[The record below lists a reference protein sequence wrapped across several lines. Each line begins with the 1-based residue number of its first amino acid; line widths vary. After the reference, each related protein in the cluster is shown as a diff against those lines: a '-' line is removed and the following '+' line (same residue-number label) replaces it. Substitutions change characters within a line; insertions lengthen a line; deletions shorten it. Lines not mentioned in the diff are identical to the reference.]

1 MPSYFRSLFGGHGS
15 SSKSSSKPS
24 HSRSSS
30 QPANKIYGT
39 PSASG
44 STAGLATPQMQ
55 RSYSHTQPARTNA
68 PSPLR
73 YATGADTRTVYGY
86 GRAPPATQPYP
97 EPRAHAAR
105 RASFKTPETPRAA
118 LYTPSA
124 SYATPTSS
132 RSNSSSSLYPG
143 MPGSMPRTSS
153 SDVGHGYAARP
164 PLRSNHTWHPAGT
177 AGSSSSYGSRGRS
190 NSQTS
195 LLQQTRSTT
204 LHMHPLLAYTRL
216 HRAPITYDVSFTPSA
231 RTVLDRATHSAIPSH
246 TLAQPATDPPT
257 PAGARLILRSHKF
270 PWPVIVSASHSSPSS
285 SSPSRPRFTVGPPS
299 SHGHSRPGTA
309 EGASSISN
317 LDVLYA
323 VHNTLMTP
331 ITPEEWETLGHGS
344 KEQQK
349 VTRAYERRCTRMGGG
364 WEGGV
369 RRIDWLGEKTWLIG
383 VEVDK
388 AAGHGGA
395 GKLVFGR
402 A

>member
-1 MPSYFRSLFGGHGS
+1 
-15 SSKSSSKPS
+15 
-24 HSRSSS
+24 
-30 QPANKIYGT
+30 
-39 PSASG
+39 
-44 STAGLATPQMQ
+44 
-55 RSYSHTQPARTNA
+55 
-68 PSPLR
+68 
-73 YATGADTRTVYGY
+73 
-86 GRAPPATQPYP
+86 
-97 EPRAHAAR
+97 
-105 RASFKTPETPRAA
+105 
-118 LYTPSA
+118 
-124 SYATPTSS
+124 
-132 RSNSSSSLYPG
+132 
-143 MPGSMPRTSS
+143 
-153 SDVGHGYAARP
+153 
-164 PLRSNHTWHPAGT
+164 
-177 AGSSSSYGSRGRS
+177 
-190 NSQTS
+190 
-195 LLQQTRSTT
+195 
-204 LHMHPLLAYTRL
+204 MHPLLAYTRL

-246 TLAQPATDPPT
+246 TLAQPSTDPPT

-270 PWPVIVSASHSSPSS
+270 PWPVIVSASHSSSS
-285 SSPSRPRFTVGPPS
+285 ASSPSRARFTVGPPS
-299 SHGHSRPGTA
+299 NHGHSRPGTA
-309 EGASSISN
+309 EGGSSISN

-323 VHNTLMTP
+323 VHNTLMMP